1 MKIQI
6 DRDMLLTE
14 LYELRAQ
21 IAELALN
28 HEEAKDCRS
37 KVDAIVNLLMNAPSS
52 ENNSAYPKPK
62 LRRG

>member
-14 LYELRAQ
+14 LYELRAL
-21 IAELALN
+21 IAEISLN
-28 HEEAKDCRS
+28 HEEAKDCRAKIDS
-37 KVDAIVNLLMNAPSS
+37 IVNLLMNSPSS
-52 ENNSAYPKPK
+52 ESNSANPKPK